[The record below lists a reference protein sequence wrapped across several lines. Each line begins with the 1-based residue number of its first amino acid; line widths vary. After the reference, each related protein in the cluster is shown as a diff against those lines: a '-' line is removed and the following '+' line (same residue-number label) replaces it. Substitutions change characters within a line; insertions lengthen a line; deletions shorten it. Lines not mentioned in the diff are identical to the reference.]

1 MAAVGGICLALDRG
15 SQAAVAIGVASAVPG
30 MGLRGREVVIRCMA
44 MVVDGVR
51 AVEAEEGMIMDGRL
65 RAAGMPRRRRGIR
78 GPRGLGMIE
87 MIEVVVVGVM
97 IGRGRGGVRGWMRG
111 VIRTSGSAVSNDRT
125 VLSLSCCLCQGM
137 KKMRAGMFR

>member
-1 MAAVGGICLALDRG
+1 MAAVGGICLVLDRG
-15 SQAAVAIGVASAVPG
+15 SQAVVAIGVASAVAG
-30 MGLRGREVVIRCMA
+30 TALRGREVVIRCMA

-87 MIEVVVVGVM
+87 VVVVGVM

-125 VLSLSCCLCQGM
+125 DLPLCCCLCQGM